1 MVHRC
6 LEAARPYAGRVE
18 VIDLRTIIPWDQEA
32 ILDSVRQTGKALVV
46 HEDILTGGF
55 AGEISAVI
63 AEGAFSDLDA
73 PITRLAMLDIP
84 VPFNL
89 GAMEALLP
97 SVERIRKK
105 MEELLA
111 F

>member
-1 MVHRC
+1 
-6 LEAARPYAGRVE
+6 

-32 ILDSVRQTGKALVV
+32 VLESVRQTGKALIV

-55 AGEISAVI
+55 AGEVSAVI
-63 AEGAFSDLDA
+63 AERAFPDLDA
-73 PITRLAMLDIP
+73 PIARLAMPDIP

-89 GAMEALLP
+89 GVMEVLLP
-97 SVERIRKK
+97 SVEIIRKK
-105 MEELLA
+105 IDELLA